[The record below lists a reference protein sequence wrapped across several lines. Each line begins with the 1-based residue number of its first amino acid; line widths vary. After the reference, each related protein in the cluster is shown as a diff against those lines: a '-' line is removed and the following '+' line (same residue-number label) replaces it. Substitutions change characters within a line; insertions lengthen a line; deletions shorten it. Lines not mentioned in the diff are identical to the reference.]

1 MLVANT
7 GKANHSESIP
17 AIIKNADEI
26 FIAVAFLKRAGAN
39 LIAPLL
45 EKRLAAGAEVEFFIG
60 TDFFLTEPAALETLL
75 ALKDR
80 HPACKIHIADRGT
93 ATFHPKA
100 YVSRRGD
107 QYRSLIGSA
116 NLTGGA
122 LSANEELS
130 LCVDHSVGDTLTGQ
144 LTVTFDRYRKS
155 SRFQELDALA
165 LEQYASSHAIDAR
178 ERKKYENAR
187 DSALPSAFD
196 LRVIE
201 NWYRLYQ
208 ADSKAMSD
216 LAERRQRRVDAL
228 RVQTAI
234 AGLAG
239 APLNVAT
246 KATFQAHLRDLMTSN
261 GGRHLWGSGDIHRRG
276 SEALDHP
283 KDVIALFALGQ
294 SAAARPPRDGYDAMR
309 KAGEPIPG
317 VGLNMATEILCTFA
331 PDRYAVYNGNT
342 VGALSALGIN
352 APAHPNFRAIS
363 PPRYEKLCATIRA
376 LGRRIGKANFSETD
390 AFLNWIYWEV
400 KAGRGQ
406 KRLNGNLK

>member
-7 GKANHSESIP
+7 GKASHTKIISD
-17 AIIKNADEI
+17 IIKNADEI
-26 FIAVAFLKRAGAN
+26 IIAVAFLKRAGAN

-45 EKRLAAGAEVEFFIG
+45 EQRLVAGADVELFIG
-60 TDFFLTEPAALETLL
+60 TDFFLTEPVALETLL

-80 HPACKIHIADRGT
+80 YSACKIHLADRGA

-100 YVSRRGD
+100 YVSRRCN

-130 LCVDHSVGDTLTGQ
+130 LCVDHGIGDALTAQ
-144 LTVTFDRYRKS
+144 LTATFDRYRKS
-155 SRFQELDALA
+155 LWFQDLDPLT

-178 ERKKYENAR
+178 ERKKYEKAR
-187 DSALPSAFD
+187 DNALPSAFD

-201 NWYRLYQ
+201 HWYQLYR
-208 ADSKAMSD
+208 ADAKAMSD
-216 LAERRQRRVDAL
+216 LAERKQRRVEAL
-228 RVQTAI
+228 RVQAAI
-234 AGLAG
+234 ANLVDT
-239 APLNVAT
+239 PLNVAT

-276 SEALDHP
+276 SEALYHP
-283 KDVIALFALGQ
+283 RNVIAFFALGR
-294 SAAARPPRDGYDAMR
+294 AVAARPPGDGYDAMR

-317 VGLNMATEILCTFA
+317 VGLNMTTEILCTFA

-342 VGALSALGIN
+342 VGALSTLGITT
-352 APAHPNFRAIS
+352 PAHPNFRAIS
-363 PPRYEKLCATIRA
+363 SPRYERLCATIRA
-376 LGRRIGKANFSETD
+376 LGGRIGSADFSETD

-400 KAGRGQ
+400 KAGRSL
-406 KRLNGNLK
+406 KRSA

>member
-7 GKANHSESIP
+7 GNAAHSKFIP
-17 AIIKNADEI
+17 DIIKDADEI
-26 FIAVAFLKRAGAN
+26 IIAVAFLKRAGAD

-45 EKRLAAGAEVEFFIG
+45 KRRLAAGADVELFIG
-60 TDFFLTEPAALETLL
+60 TDFFLTEPAALEHFL

-80 HPACKIHIADRGT
+80 HPACKIHLADRGA

-130 LCVDHSVGDTLTGQ
+130 LCVDHSVGDTLTAQ
-144 LTVTFDRYRKS
+144 LTATFDRYRES
-155 SRFQELDALA
+155 SRFQDLDSLA
-165 LEQYASSHAIDAR
+165 LEQYASSHAIDSR

-187 DSALPSAFD
+187 DNALPSSFD
-196 LRVIE
+196 LRIIE
-201 NWYRLYQ
+201 RWYRSYR
-208 ADSKAMSD
+208 ADAKAMSD
-216 LAERRQRRVDAL
+216 LAERKQRRADAV

-239 APLNVAT
+239 TPLNVAT
-246 KATFQAHLRDLMTSN
+246 KAAFQAHLRDLMTSN

-283 KDVIALFALGQ
+283 KDVIALFALGR
-294 SAAARPPRDGYDAMR
+294 SAAARPPRDGYDTMR

-317 VGLNMATEILCTFA
+317 VGLNMATEILCVFA

-342 VGALSALGIN
+342 VGALRALGIT

-363 PPRYEKLCATIRA
+363 PPRYEKLCITIRA
-376 LGRRIGKANFSETD
+376 LGRRIGATNLSETD

-400 KAGRGQ
+400 KAGRVR
-406 KRLNGNLK
+406 KGNT